1 MDFDEQGNR
10 VSGYGQLLVMPKRG
24 RGRPRKIDTAEL
36 DKIALNKPANDY
48 PLFQQKLDTAELD
61 KIALNKPANDCPPF
75 QQKRGRGRPRKL
87 DTAELDKIALNKP
100 ANDCPPFQQKRGR
113 GRPRKLDTSELD
125 KIALSEPAGD
135 FLIQK
140 RGRGRPRKN
149 SMELQSK
156 PAGDFLIQKRSRGRP
171 RKNLV
176 ESDIPVNLKENYIS
190 DVKEKLKL
198 LETITNEYREI
209 ERIDKETQKNVEKLC
224 AMMHNSK

>member
-1 MDFDEQGNR
+1 MIFDEQGHR

-24 RGRPRKIDTAEL
+24 RGRPRKLDTAEL
-36 DKIALNKPANDY
+36 DKVALSKPANDY

-100 ANDCPPFQQKRGR
+100 ANDYPLFQQKRGR
-113 GRPRKLDTSELD
+113 GRPRK
-125 KIALSEPAGD
+125 
-135 FLIQK
+135 
-140 RGRGRPRKN
+140 N
-149 SMELQSK
+149 SIELQSK

-198 LETITNEYREI
+198 LETITDGYREI
-209 ERIDKETQKNVEKLC
+209 ERIDKDTQKNVEKLC

>member
-1 MDFDEQGNR
+1 MDFDERGNR
-10 VSGYGQLLVMPKRG
+10 VSGYGQLLVMSKRG
-24 RGRPRKIDTAEL
+24 RGRPRKLDTTEL
-36 DKIALNKPANDY
+36 DKIALSKPANDF
-48 PLFQQKLDTAELD
+48 PL
-61 KIALNKPANDCPPF
+61 F
-75 QQKRGRGRPRKL
+75 QQKRGRGRPRKNPVE
-87 DTAELDKIALNKP
+87 AENQVP
-100 ANDCPPFQQKRGR
+100 S
-113 GRPRKLDTSELD
+113 KLATTLQSL
-125 KIALSEPAGD
+125 
-135 FLIQK
+135 QK

-149 SMELQSK
+149 PIELQSK

-198 LETITNEYREI
+198 LETITNGYREI